1 MSNTLQLEIV
11 TPTGLIFNEPV
22 AYVTVP
28 GTEGEMEIHPLH
40 VPVLTLLD
48 AGEIAV
54 HKPDNSHC
62 YLAVGSGFIKI
73 TGDKVVI
80 FTDMALKADEIDELK
95 AEEARKRAEERLKGK
110 LSDEEVATVNA
121 SLTQSLA
128 MLAVKQRRRGGS

>member
-11 TPTGLIFNEPV
+11 TPTGLIFDEPV

-40 VPVLTLLD
+40 VPVLTLLE

-54 HKPDNSHC
+54 RKPDNSHC
-62 YLAVGSGFIKI
+62 YLAVGEGFVKI
-73 TGDKVVI
+73 TGEKVVI

-110 LSDEEVATVNA
+110 LSAEEAATVNA
-121 SLTQSLA
+121 SLTRSIAL
-128 MLAVKQRRRGGS
+128 LNVKQRRRGGS